1 MRGGRTKAGQK
12 IGDTEFWPATDSRE
26 GKKMTKLALDQA
38 NKKILGVCGGLAN
51 WTGMDVSIIRI
62 LFVAAAVLG
71 IGAPVLIYI
80 ALGLI
85 LD

>member
-1 MRGGRTKAGQK
+1 MRGGRTKTGQK
-12 IGDTEFWPATDSRE
+12 IGDTDIWPATNSRE
-26 GKKMTKLALDQA
+26 GKKMTKLVLDQA
-38 NKKILGVCGGLAN
+38 NKKILGVCAGLAN
-51 WTGMDVSIIRI
+51 WTGVDVSIIRI